1 MMHPPLLCSRSR
13 ESVGWGGVSIVFAG
27 FIFVGE
33 ITLTGARAGNFSKL
47 VDVLFVL
54 FVIILYSA
62 ASIFNLHPR
71 RGYRASNHLGKV
83 ASPPATEGR
92 ALRPLTPEPT
102 PKLVDGLKLA

>member
-1 MMHPPLLCSRSR
+1 MGISRVIS
-13 ESVGWGGVSIVFAG
+13 GWGGVSIVFAG

-83 ASPPATEGR
+83 ASPLPVTQGR